1 LVNLTYL
8 LTTKY
13 ICSLRDF
20 DMLEMLPFSRR
31 AISFFEVGE
40 EEPSAILLSAPKPT
54 TDSM

>member
-8 LTTKY
+8 LTTRY
-13 ICSLRDF
+13 ICSLRDL
-20 DMLEMLPFSRR
+20 DILEMLPFSSS